1 MATRPIV
8 TWPDAILKRKC
19 VPVVDF
25 DPALVTLLEDMR
37 ETMAD
42 AEGLG
47 LAANQVGEP
56 LRLFLMGQP
65 LDPERS
71 ELEVVEVINPTI
83 EARRGEIKYEE
94 GCLSFPEIY
103 QQVLR
108 AEEVDVR
115 FVDRHGVE
123 QRRTFRDLP
132 SVCFQ
137 HELDHLDGITF
148 LDRLSPLKRR
158 LALRAYNRSLRQR
171 TEDERDELQALVRG
185 PR

>member
-1 MATRPIV
+1 M

-19 VPVVDF
+19 APVVAF
-25 DPALVTLLEDMR
+25 EPELITLLEDMR
-37 ETMAD
+37 QTMAE

-56 LRLFLMGQP
+56 VRLFLMGVP
-65 LDPERS
+65 VDDERQ
-71 ELEVVEVINPTI
+71 EYDVVEVINPAI
-83 EARRGEIKYEE
+83 EARRGELKYEE
-94 GCLSFPEIY
+94 GCLSFPEVY

-108 AEEVDVR
+108 AAEIDVR
-115 FVDRHGVE
+115 FFDRHGVE
-123 QRRTFRDLP
+123 QRRTFQELAA
-132 SVCFQ
+132 VCFQ

-158 LALRAYNRSLRQR
+158 LALRAYNRALRQR